1 MSELLMEGKT
11 PENWAKQLLEHGVRV
26 SPRLIRTRARET
38 GNYYQLDNL
47 MLLSPEQQIEAL
59 LMPGRPH
66 ADQRA

>member
-1 MSELLMEGKT
+1 MPELLMEGKT

-38 GNYYQLDNL
+38 GNYYQLGNL
-47 MLLSPEQQIEAL
+47 MLLSPEQIEAL
-59 LMPGRPH
+59 LMPGRPQ